1 LAYAQD
7 GTDFAVNPRSD
18 ARPPDR
24 PKAGAVRH
32 GRDNVLAR
40 VENDVI
46 LESDLGVD
54 RFRAESINQMRA
66 QRGGEV
72 PPYELEAL
80 ERQIRESI
88 RDRLKKQV
96 DIKVLYQHAVK
107 NIPADVLPKIK
118 EAIVKEFETKQI
130 PQMIKDTGAGSRLDL
145 EQKLQQGGS
154 SLEMQKRIC
163 VESFLAGEWTRQQV
177 KVDEDITRDEL
188 LSYYREHTTEFDRA
202 GRARWEQLTVRVPK
216 YRNRHA
222 AKAALAAMGNEVLRG
237 VPLAGVAKARSDG
250 PTASKGGIWPWTD
263 QGSLLSKQLE
273 RAIFG
278 LPVGSLSQILEEE
291 SEMHVI
297 RVLERQEA
305 TRLSFEEAQTQ
316 IREKIHKNR
325 EKKAKEAFLDRC
337 RKEVHVWTILDDEPP
352 TQRAAGNV
360 LAR

>member
-1 LAYAQD
+1 M
-7 GTDFAVNPRSD
+7 
-18 ARPPDR
+18 
-24 PKAGAVRH
+24 RH

-54 RFRAESINQMRA
+54 RFRAESLSRMHA

-72 PPYELEAL
+72 PAYAL
-80 ERQIRESI
+80 EDLERLIRESI
-88 RDRLKKQV
+88 RERLKKQV

-107 NIPADVLPKIK
+107 NLPPEALPKFK
-118 EAIVKEFETKQI
+118 EALAKEFEKKQI
-130 PQMIKDTGAGSRLDL
+130 PQMIKETGAASRLEL

-154 SLEMQKRIC
+154 SLEMQKRNFIEA
-163 VESFLAGEWTRQQV
+163 VLAGEWTRQQV
-177 KVDEDITRDEL
+177 KVDEDISREEL
-188 LSYYREHTTEFDRA
+188 LSYYREHITDFDRA

-216 YRNRHA
+216 YRNREA
-222 AKAALAAMGNEVLRG
+222 ARAALAAMGNDVLRG
-237 VPLAGVAKARSDG
+237 VPLAQVAKARSDG
-250 PTASKGGIWPWTD
+250 PTASKGGGWPWTD
-263 QGSLLSKQLE
+263 QGSLLSKRLE

-278 LPVGSLSQILEEE
+278 LPVGSLSQILEED

-305 TRLSFEEAQTQ
+305 TRLSFEEAQAQ
-316 IREKIHKNR
+316 IREQIHKTR

-337 RKEVHVWTILDDEPP
+337 RKEIHVWTIYDDEPQ
-352 TQRAAGNV
+352 TQRAPGNS